1 MQPIPSGKAPRGH
14 PQLGVTPHFGEPSY
28 GLGWANLKQ
37 HFLDRVDSRSRCA
50 DGSMGREGGG
60 ETLGANT
67 PMLAGV
73 LGSNLVQAVAGLLQ
87 AGRAPAMAPKVMS
100 RLLPERAPW
109 EGDRDSSDEEGPS
122 PPLAEA
128 DEDDDDLAS
137 VVSESDEE
145 VAELSAGEELVAV
158 LQHLLLMSGISAYY
172 FCLICY

>member
-1 MQPIPSGKAPRGH
+1 
-14 PQLGVTPHFGEPSY
+14 
-28 GLGWANLKQ
+28 
-37 HFLDRVDSRSRCA
+37 
-50 DGSMGREGGG
+50 
-60 ETLGANT
+60 
-67 PMLAGV
+67 
-73 LGSNLVQAVAGLLQ
+73 
-87 AGRAPAMAPKVMS
+87 MAPKVMS

-109 EGDRDSSDEEGPS
+109 EGDRDSSDEEGPP

-172 FCLICY
+172 FCLICYWAWKAGAKGPCAKYAMPPGSRNAQGKTIRLTE